1 MPSDASR
8 HSESA
13 TSIAAFLAALRDEH
27 RTLIAFT
34 NLLQAEQN
42 ALIAG
47 DADKVAALA
56 GDKAAQIESLAQFNE
71 QRNLQ
76 LAAQG
81 LAATALG
88 MQAWLDRHP
97 GVNKEAASAWR
108 QLLAQAEAA
117 RQLNHHNG
125 VLIENKLQ
133 QNRIKLAALQTTGAS
148 DSVYHADGRLA
159 PLRSART
166 FN

>member
-1 MPSDASR
+1 MPSDVSPS
-8 HSESA
+8 SENA
-13 TSIAAFLAALRDEH
+13 ASIAAFVAALRDEH
-27 RTLIAFT
+27 LTLISFT
-34 NLLQAEQN
+34 NLLQAEQD
-42 ALIAG
+42 ALVVG
-47 DADKVAALA
+47 DADKVAAMA
-56 GDKAAQIESLAQFNE
+56 ADKAARIATLAHFNE
-71 QRNLQ
+71 QRNLH
-76 LAAQG
+76 LNRLG
-81 LAATALG
+81 LGATAQG

-97 GVNKEAASAWR
+97 GVNKEAANAWR

-117 RQLNHHNG
+117 RQLNHDSG

-133 QNRIKLAALQTTGAS
+133 QSRIKLAALQTTGAS